1 MKLKTEINDENIY
14 CRESEEEEINEVA
27 GETKEEHRKSQ
38 SMIKSQDSEY
48 HTLIDNQYTIFSISD
63 PCYNINEIKT
73 YSTKKIEGKPI
84 QDKQSETDH
93 QCFPHIFIEGTGG
106 LYAKRPFRI

>member
-14 CRESEEEEINEVA
+14 CSESEEEEINEVA
-27 GETKEEHRKSQ
+27 GETKEEYRKSQ

-48 HTLIDNQYTIFSISD
+48 QTLIDNQYTIFAISD
-63 PCYNINEIKT
+63 SCYNINELKT
-73 YSTKKIEGKPI
+73 NSTKKIEGKLI
-84 QDKQSETDH
+84 QDKQSETDL

-106 LYAKRPFRI
+106 FYA